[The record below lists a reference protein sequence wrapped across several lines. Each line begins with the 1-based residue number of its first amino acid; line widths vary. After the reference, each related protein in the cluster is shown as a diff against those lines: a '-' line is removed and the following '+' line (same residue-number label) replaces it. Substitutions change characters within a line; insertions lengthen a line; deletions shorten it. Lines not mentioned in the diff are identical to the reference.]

1 MPTKKKRAN
10 QPDEQ
15 DQMDVEQNPDSSSD
29 SSDEEEDDDDG
40 MPEACEGNEVSCVV
54 VWKMFNL

>member
-15 DQMDVEQNPDSSSD
+15 DRMDLEQNPDSSSD
-29 SSDEEEDDDDG
+29 SSDEEDDDDG
-40 MPEACEGNEVSCVV
+40 MPEACDGNEVSNICG
-54 VWKMFNL
+54 FDRR